1 VLAARL
7 LVMPMADRSDI
18 LEFAEAELFGAFRR
32 VMSEPDASWMARSC
46 SEPDLDDCADY
57 TPDTLILL
65 SLQSPELEARVR
77 SYLAGV
83 WAGPGGDA
91 RRGDWDM
98 HRAALA
104 ATLESGEPWSVGDS
118 GK

>member
-32 VMSEPDASWMARSC
+32 VMSEPDASWMARLC
-46 SEPDLDDCADY
+46 SELDLGDRASY
-57 TPDTLILL
+57 THDTLVLL
-65 SLQSPELEARVR
+65 SLQSPGLEARVR
-77 SYLAGV
+77 SHLAGA
-83 WAGPGGDA
+83 WADPGGDA

-98 HRAALA
+98 HRATVA
-104 ATLESGEPWSVGDS
+104 ATLESAEPWSVDDS